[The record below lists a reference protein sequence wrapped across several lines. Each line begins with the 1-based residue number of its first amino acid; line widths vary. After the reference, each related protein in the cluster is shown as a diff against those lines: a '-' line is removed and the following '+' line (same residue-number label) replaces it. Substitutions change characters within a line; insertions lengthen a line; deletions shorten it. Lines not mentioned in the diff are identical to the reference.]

1 MIKIFRKIRFKN
13 LSTQKNK
20 NKNPRAFLFYI
31 RDDCPGNVKI
41 SSNSNKNRVPML
53 YLKEINPSM
62 EKKIE
67 GDK

>member
-20 NKNPRAFLFYI
+20 NKNPIAFLFYI

-41 SSNSNKNRVPML
+41 SSNSNKNRVPMF

-62 EKKIE
+62 EKKNRR
-67 GDK
+67 